1 MPLDIRKIEKKW
13 IKKWEEAKI
22 FEADPD
28 EKRKKFFVNAP
39 YPYVNSYPHIGHL
52 YTYMRT
58 EAFARY
64 KRHQGYN
71 VLFPQGFHATGSPII
86 SAAQRVREKEPKQL
100 QLLKDVGIH
109 EKDFKKFEKPEYWI
123 RFFEPEFIK
132 DFKNMG
138 FSIDWRRSFHTTS
151 LNPHYDKFIRWQF
164 LKLLEKGYVV
174 KEPFPVVWDPI
185 DNCPVG
191 DHDRSE
197 GEGETPQE
205 FLLVKHK
212 LDDKKFV
219 ISATLRP
226 DTILGITNL
235 YVNPNI
241 TYQLIEV
248 SIDDNKEQ
256 WILGKAAV
264 NRLEQ
269 QEWNIKKI
277 GEIQGKELI
286 GKETEEFGSYKVLIL
301 PATFLN
307 QDFGTGLVHSV
318 PSDSADDL
326 IALYDLQKNEEL
338 CKKYSL
344 NYEKV
349 NAIKPIECIDTPG
362 IGGNTADYF
371 LKKYNVTSQQQR
383 DKLENIKKEMYKL
396 SFYTALV
403 GKQYTKKYFSKS
415 YVGLKVED
423 YKGEIQQEIIKNG
436 WAVTYYQLTG
446 KVVSRT
452 LHDCIVKVVDD
463 QWFIAYGN
471 EKWKKQVH
479 KAFKKM
485 KLYPEKV
492 RPQFEYVI
500 DWLKN
505 WACTREHGLGTKL
518 PWDDKWLIES
528 LSDSTI
534 YMAYYTIVHHLE
546 KMPIEQVTD
555 ELLDYVFLGEGES
568 KDFTWDEMR
577 DEFCYW
583 YPFDFRNS
591 GKDLIQ
597 NHLAFCVFNHV
608 AIFPEQYWPK
618 GFGCNGWVT
627 VDGEKMSKS
636 KGNIIAL
643 RDMPEK
649 FTVDAARFTILSGGE
664 SLDDP
669 NWDSNFARGFIGKL
683 EQLHHFC
690 VKNYNKGRKEYND
703 VDKWMESQLNEIIDE
718 TTKAM
723 DETLFRTATQR
734 CFFDLQKKLRW
745 YLKRTNNNPNKEL
758 LNKIIESQLL
768 MLAPFTPFICEETW
782 AALGKK
788 EFISIASW
796 PKVDT
801 TKINKKLDNYEEAV
815 EKVIDDIASVMKIA
829 RIEKPKK
836 ITLFVADSWKY
847 ILFDYLNVIVKK
859 TRNPGEVLKEILALP
874 ELRKYHDQIK
884 KLVPKL
890 VMSGKISYFIEKP
903 EDELKLLKKN
913 KDFFEQ
919 EFGCKFEFILAEN
932 SDHIKALNALPEK
945 PAILIE

>member
-1 MPLDIRKIEKKW
+1 MALNTRELEKKW

-28 EKRKKFFVNAP
+28 KRKKFFVNAP

-64 KRHQGYN
+64 KRHQGFN
-71 VLFPQGFHATGSPII
+71 VLFPQGFHATGSPIV

-100 QLLKDVGIH
+100 QLLKDVGIQ
-109 EKDFKKFEKPEYWI
+109 ERDFSKFEKSEYWVE
-123 RFFEPEFIK
+123 FFEPEFVK

-138 FSIDWRRSFHTTS
+138 FSIDWRRTFHTTS

-191 DHDRSE
+191 DHDRCE

-212 LDDKKFV
+212 LEDNKFI

-235 YVNPNI
+235 YVNPNVI
-241 TYQLIEV
+241 YQLIQVTINEKDV
-248 SIDDNKEQ
+248 Q
-256 WILGKAAV
+256 WILGKAALH
-264 NRLEQ
+264 RLEQ
-269 QEWNIKKI
+269 QGWKVKKI
-277 GEIQGKELI
+277 GEINGKDLI
-286 GKETEEFGSYKVLIL
+286 GKETEEFGGYKVPIL
-301 PATFLN
+301 PAAFLN

-338 CKKYSL
+338 CKKYGL
-344 NYEKV
+344 NYGQVKEIKV
-349 NAIKPIECIDTPG
+349 IECVETPG
-362 IGGNTADYF
+362 IGGNPADYF

-396 SFYTALV
+396 SFYTAKL
-403 GKQYTKKYFSKS
+403 GKKYTKQYFSKS

-423 YKGEIQQEIIKNG
+423 HKAEIQEEIIKKG
-436 WAVTYYQLTG
+436 WAHTYYQLSN
-446 KVVSRT
+446 KVISRT
-452 LHDCIVKVVDD
+452 LHECVVKIVDD

-471 EKWKKQVH
+471 EKWKRQVH

-492 RPQFEYVI
+492 RPQFDYVI

-505 WACTREHGLGTKL
+505 WACTREHGLGTRL

-534 YMAYYTIVHHLE
+534 YMAYYTIVYHLE
-546 KMPIEQVTD
+546 KMPIEEVND
-555 ELLDYVFLGEGES
+555 ELFDYVFLGEGKS
-568 KDFTWDEMR
+568 KSFAWDEMR
-577 DEFCYW
+577 DEFNYW

-597 NHLAFCVFNHV
+597 NHLAFCVFNHT

-649 FTVDAARFTILSGGE
+649 FSVDSARFTILSGGE

-669 NWDSNFARGFIGKL
+669 NWDSNFARSIIGKL
-683 EQLHHFC
+683 EQFHNFC
-690 VKNYNKGRKEYND
+690 ITNYNKGRKEFND
-703 VDKWMESQLNEIIDE
+703 ADTWMESQLNEIIDD
-718 TTKAM
+718 TAKAM
-723 DETLFRTATQR
+723 EETLFRTATQR

-745 YLKRTNNNPNKEL
+745 YLRRTNNHPNKEL

-782 AALGKK
+782 EKLGKK
-788 EFISIASW
+788 EYISLTLW
-796 PKVDT
+796 PKVDR
-801 TKINKKLDNYEEAV
+801 TKIDKKLDNYEEAV

-836 ITLFVADSWKY
+836 ITLFVADPWKY
-847 ILFDYLNVIVKK
+847 ILFDYLNVIIKK
-859 TRNPGEVLKEILALP
+859 TRNPGEVLKEVLALP
-874 ELRKYHDQIK
+874 ELKKYHDQIK

-890 VMSGKISYFIEKP
+890 VMSGKISFFMEKP

-913 KDFFEQ
+913 KEFFEK
-919 EFGCKFEFILAEN
+919 EFGCAFEFMLAEK
-932 SDHIKALNALPEK
+932 SEHIKALNALPEK